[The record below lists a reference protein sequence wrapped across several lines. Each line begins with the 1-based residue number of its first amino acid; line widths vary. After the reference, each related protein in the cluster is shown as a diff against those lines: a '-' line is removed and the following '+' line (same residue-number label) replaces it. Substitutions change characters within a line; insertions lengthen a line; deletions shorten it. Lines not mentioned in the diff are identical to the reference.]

1 MTFISRMAG
10 GGVHGKVVGIAHIII
25 TGVGPIITMSQ
36 VFILILTPTGE
47 DTTETI
53 IGTDTG
59 GTMNEFLTTDFKR
72 TGRAGILI
80 DIGKEK
86 EVGVSR
92 AINLDRDIRDRN

>member
-1 MTFISRMAG
+1 
-10 GGVHGKVVGIAHIII
+10 
-25 TGVGPIITMSQ
+25 
-36 VFILILTPTGE
+36 
-47 DTTETI
+47 
-53 IGTDTG
+53 
-59 GTMNEFLTTDFKR
+59 MNEFLTTDFKR